1 MEQDNVQT
9 SNVEEAKDTT
19 KNTKDEGVKETDKKV
34 EEKKYTD
41 KELND
46 ISLKNEQKAL
56 ANKMNKTLSK
66 YTNKKSKWS
75 KNISIVN
82 NENAGKLW
90 SCDIRIS
97 NNTLEQEILHELLHA
112 RSISYYDEDVFIKYM
127 YEEESAVEMF
137 NKQILLKEKIPYYDN
152 AYSNMVECLEE
163 ISDIIGED
171 KYEFAKKLF
180 NVKVSEREKWLRNL
194 FKNNSNKE
202 KLEDLLREAFVKW

>member
-1 MEQDNVQT
+1 
-9 SNVEEAKDTT
+9 
-19 KNTKDEGVKETDKKV
+19 
-34 EEKKYTD
+34 
-41 KELND
+41 
-46 ISLKNEQKAL
+46 
-56 ANKMNKTLSK
+56 
-66 YTNKKSKWS
+66 
-75 KNISIVN
+75 
-82 NENAGKLW
+82 
-90 SCDIRIS
+90 
-97 NNTLEQEILHELLHA
+97 
-112 RSISYYDEDVFIKYM
+112 
-127 YEEESAVEMF
+127 MF